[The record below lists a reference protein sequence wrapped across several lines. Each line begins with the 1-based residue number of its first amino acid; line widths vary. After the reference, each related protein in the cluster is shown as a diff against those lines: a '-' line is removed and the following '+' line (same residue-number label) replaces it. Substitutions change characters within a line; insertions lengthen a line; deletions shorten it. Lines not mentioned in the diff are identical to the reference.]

1 MRIPEG
7 EGWTFRFQRQFWPQA
22 SGSAALCRME
32 RELGRDSH
40 TCAGVRTAPGAPQV
54 VVRGSQ
60 GVLEPNGAMNERP
73 PSIPICYS
81 TKPARSLKL
90 YRHLE
95 DFDAPLIDD

>member
-1 MRIPEG
+1 MRIPES
-7 EGWTFRFQRQFWPQA
+7 EGWTFHFQRQFWPQA

-32 RELGRDSH
+32 RELGRGSH

-60 GVLEPNGAMNERP
+60 GAVGAERSNERETALHT
-73 PSIPICYS
+73 ICYS